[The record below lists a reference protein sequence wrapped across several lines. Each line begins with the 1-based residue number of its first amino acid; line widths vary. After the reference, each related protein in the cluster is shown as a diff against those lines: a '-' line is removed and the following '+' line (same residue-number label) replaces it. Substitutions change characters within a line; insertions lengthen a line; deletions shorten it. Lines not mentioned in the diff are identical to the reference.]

1 VETFYVLCFSATSIT
16 YLVVVVVVL
25 VVVELSVIVDALV
38 VSIAG
43 AVAAAAFDTAAVSE
57 VVVVDSS
64 FGLLLQAVRTT
75 IEVTTNAKNTF
86 FISLIFG

>member
-1 VETFYVLCFSATSIT
+1 M
-16 YLVVVVVVL
+16 VVD
-25 VVVELSVIVDALV
+25 ELSEVIVLLE
-38 VSIAG
+38 SAG
-43 AVAAAAFDTAAVSE
+43 AVASAALVTAAVSVV

-86 FISLIFG
+86 FISLIFV

>member
-1 VETFYVLCFSATSIT
+1 LSFTAAKN
-16 YLVVVVVVL
+16 YLVVVVVV
-25 VVVELSVIVDALV
+25 VVVELSVDIALV
-38 VSIAG
+38 ESG
-43 AVAAAAFDTAAVSE
+43 AVASAALVTIVVSA

-75 IEVTTNAKNTF
+75 IDVTTNAKNTF